1 MRPFHNTPQPHNPPN
16 PIPPEKTGK
25 ELIEHLEK
33 IIENY
38 LDDCKKGYCH
48 LDKKELEKLRTVLRI
63 AQGLNLS
70 QAEVHGVISFFGDPK
85 LILRC
90 GNV

>member
-48 LDKKELEKLRTVLRI
+48 LDKKELE
-63 AQGLNLS
+63 
-70 QAEVHGVISFFGDPK
+70 
-85 LILRC
+85 
-90 GNV
+90 